1 MIRILGFLGNRILGF
16 FGPYRFRILGFLGI
30 RILGFLGPRMF
41 GS

>member
-1 MIRILGFLGNRILGF
+1 MIRISGFLGNRILGF